1 MWKNSRGTSF
11 VSICSIQGWRWTRSH
26 LCFPFP
32 RVHPLYSSSFSV
44 PPPPDGHSQ
53 SWVSDT
59 ASHFWLR
66 RLGCPSVVLW
76 PDCLPSGN
84 ASCLFFVI
92 IRPIPSLW
100 RCGSDITSAELLLL
114 WGSLDLGYQWTQ
126 LAINPFS
133 FTSRC
138 VLPGQRQSLVLASV
152 AGLGSARLR
161 VCMLAGHLLTEN

>member
-1 MWKNSRGTSF
+1 MWKNSRGTSS
-11 VSICSIQGWRWTRSH
+11 VSICSTQGWWWTWSH

-32 RVHPLYSSSFSV
+32 RVHPLYSSLFSV
-44 PPPPDGHSQ
+44 PPPPDSHSQ

-66 RLGCPSVVLW
+66 RLGCPRVALW
-76 PDCLPSGN
+76 SSCLPSGN
-84 ASCLFFVI
+84 TPLAFFFFVI
-92 IRPIPSLW
+92 IRHIPSLW

-138 VLPGQRQSLVLASV
+138 FL
-152 AGLGSARLR
+152 LGHRDRSWF
-161 VCMLAGHLLTEN
+161 